1 VQQNS
6 KMLDNE
12 EFVERMIER
21 LIIAEFKE
29 KQNISLTAPLVR
41 RINGY
46 LVREYIN
53 EYNGIAA

>member
-1 VQQNS
+1 
-6 KMLDNE
+6 MLDNE
-12 EFVERMIER
+12 EFVERMIKR

-29 KQNISLTAPLVR
+29 KQNISLTATLVR